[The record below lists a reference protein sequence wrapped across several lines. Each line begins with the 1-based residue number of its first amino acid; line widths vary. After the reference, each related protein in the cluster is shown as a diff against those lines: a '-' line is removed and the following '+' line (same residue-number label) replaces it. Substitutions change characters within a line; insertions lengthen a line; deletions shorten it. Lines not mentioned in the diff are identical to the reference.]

1 MLQEGF
7 PADEADYDGRTGL
20 MLACV
25 NGHEGIARE
34 LLASGADP
42 LRPDAM
48 GTCALLEAVNN
59 GRDAIISLLTRA
71 GTRCS
76 PLCPPLLLPPRVPL
90 DAVVLLLTSA
100 GGLGCPPVLLRRPT
114 FRTPQ

>member
-1 MLQEGF
+1 MLQQGF

-25 NGHEGIARE
+25 KANETIVRE
-34 LLASGADP
+34 LLSAGADP

-59 GRDAIISLLTRA
+59 GHDGLISLLTKA
-71 GTRCS
+71 GARCVHMHGF
-76 PLCPPLLLPPRVPL
+76 C
-90 DAVVLLLTSA
+90 T
-100 GGLGCPPVLLRRPT
+100 
-114 FRTPQ
+114 